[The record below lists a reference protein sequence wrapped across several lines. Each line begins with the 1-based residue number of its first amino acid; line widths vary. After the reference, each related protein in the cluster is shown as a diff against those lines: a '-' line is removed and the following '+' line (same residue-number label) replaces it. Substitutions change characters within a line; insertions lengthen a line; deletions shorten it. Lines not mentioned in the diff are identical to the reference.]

1 MKIVSFSIFS
11 FKWHNLKVYVQFK
24 TLTKTCFNLILNNG
38 EIVKMPNLAKLV
50 EHFECQVVNKNS
62 ERTVLSNHKRLKR
75 GFIFLIQP
83 HLLIG
88 GPYHRYTKC
97 NASPGD
103 CVCVCRYYI
112 SKGAIVDQLGGDLN
126 STPLHWATR
135 WHADIC
141 YSVAWNHP
149 QISVFM
155 FRHYVLIRK
164 WLNLTDTF

>member
-103 CVCVCRYYI
+103 CVCVQVLHI
-112 SKGAIVDQLGGDLN
+112 KGSYSWPTGRRPQLHTSALGYQV
-126 STPLHWATR
+126 TR
-135 WHADIC
+135 WYMLLSGLKSSTDQC
-141 YSVAWNHP
+141 
-149 QISVFM
+149 F
-155 FRHYVLIRK
+155 YVSSLCF
-164 WLNLTDTF
+164 N

>member
-1 MKIVSFSIFS
+1 M
-11 FKWHNLKVYVQFK
+11 
-24 TLTKTCFNLILNNG
+24 ILNNG

-135 WHADIC
+135 
-141 YSVAWNHP
+141 
-149 QISVFM
+149 
-155 FRHYVLIRK
+155 
-164 WLNLTDTF
+164 